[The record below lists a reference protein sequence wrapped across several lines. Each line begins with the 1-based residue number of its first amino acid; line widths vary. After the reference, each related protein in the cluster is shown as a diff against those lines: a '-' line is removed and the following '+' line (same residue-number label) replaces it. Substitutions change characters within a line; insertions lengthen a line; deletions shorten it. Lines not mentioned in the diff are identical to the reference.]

1 MTTAYP
7 SPHAF
12 QAMQPIT
19 RQIRSSIMSIK
30 IESEIAVQ
38 VGTAVT
44 IAGSWLVGWSGIL
57 LLLAFV

>member
-1 MTTAYP
+1 
-7 SPHAF
+7 
-12 QAMQPIT
+12 
-19 RQIRSSIMSIK
+19 MSIK